1 MHLNYTELVYIYVYN
16 IHTHIHIFATHM
28 APGVANLFFFFSLQ
42 NRLIVL
48 FKSFQPDLRTICK
61 FFSE

>member
-28 APGVANLFFFFSLQ
+28 APGVANLFFFFFPPKQTDCAFQVISARFANNLQ
-42 NRLIVL
+42 VL
-48 FKSFQPDLRTICK
+48 Q
-61 FFSE
+61 